1 MDGDKKPVK
10 PDNFRGRACLKLA
23 SAPTNLPPEK
33 RPRPMN
39 IEEVKWLLG
48 GKKPKLI
55 FEGP

>member
-1 MDGDKKPVK
+1 MDGGKETVK
-10 PDNFRGRACLKLA
+10 PDKLRGKTPLRVVSTPA
-23 SAPTNLPPEK
+23 NLPPIK

-39 IEEVKWLLG
+39 VEEVKWLLG